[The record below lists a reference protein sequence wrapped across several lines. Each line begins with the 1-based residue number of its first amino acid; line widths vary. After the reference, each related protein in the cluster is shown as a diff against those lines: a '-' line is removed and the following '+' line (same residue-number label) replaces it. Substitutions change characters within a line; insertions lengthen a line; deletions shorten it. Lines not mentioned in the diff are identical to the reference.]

1 MAILLESKQRIFDF
15 NRNLRTQGA
24 DEKLVCKS
32 KSLELSVVTAGI
44 QSMVD
49 AFNFNDRPYPENR
62 RKHEGKNQ
70 LSHFYESV

>member
-1 MAILLESKQRIFDF
+1 MPTQLFSTKQMKKYAYFKRI
-15 NRNLRTQGA
+15 
-24 DEKLVCKS
+24 EVCKS

-49 AFNFNDRPYPENR
+49 PFNFNDRPYPENR

>member
-1 MAILLESKQRIFDF
+1 MHFKRI
-15 NRNLRTQGA
+15 
-24 DEKLVCKS
+24 EVCKS

-70 LSHFYESV
+70 LSHFYELVKLTFLHCVGVTI